1 MAVSTR
7 LIDCARRLLQPS
19 MATSLSNLLGQHI
32 GCSDAAWNMLS
43 ISPQMHDW
51 WARGLF
57 AFFCR
62 GITPDRSS
70 STVHLQFR
78 WMPRKPVRKTAPKP
92 ERLIGDDDDDLHDM
106 INWHSTSSN
115 AYDQSVM
122 AVKAGLFRPVL
133 SGDNIDVE
141 RTNEEAEKMKIM
153 IDFQWALISILSLSG
168 AAGAPELLHR
178 PDDFDNPG
186 AQRIYSWLESVATP
200 ISSPMPE
207 TRERPLGSSRSQQL
221 KTAASPNRGSGRTQS
236 PPKPIGDLPIRLR
249 YASESTTGKSL
260 PSRSAR
266 SGSRSPTKHDSENW
280 AP

>member
-1 MAVSTR
+1 
-7 LIDCARRLLQPS
+7 

-43 ISPQMHDW
+43 LSPQMHDW

-62 GITPDRSS
+62 GITPGRSS

-78 WMPRKPVRKTAPKP
+78 WMPRKPARKAPKP
-92 ERLIGDDDDDLHDM
+92 ERPIGDDDDELHDM
-106 INWHSTSSN
+106 INWQSTSSD
-115 AYDQSVM
+115 AYDQSVT
-122 AVKAGLFRPVL
+122 AVKAGSFRPVL

-141 RTNEEAEKMKIM
+141 RTNEEAEKMRIM

-168 AAGAPELLHR
+168 AAGAPELIRR

-186 AQRIYSWLESVATP
+186 AERIYSWLESVATP
-200 ISSPMPE
+200 PSSPMPE
-207 TRERPLGSSRSQQL
+207 ARERPLGSPRRQQL
-221 KTAASPNRGSGRTQS
+221 KMAASPNRGSGRTQS
-236 PPKPIGDLPIRLR
+236 PPKPIGDLPIRLTF
-249 YASESTTGKSL
+249 ASESTTGKSL
-260 PSRSAR
+260 PSPSAR
-266 SGSRSPTKHDSENW
+266 SRSRSPTKHDSENR